1 MASES
6 SPRGGAAV
14 RRARVV
20 HRSVEHSVLLL
31 ALLSG
36 LPALIVLLY
45 LTWGEDYSFEV
56 RWTITT
62 LVVLVWAGAAVAA
75 SQAVQRILYLQ
86 ANLLGAL
93 REGDYSIRGTGAK
106 PGSAVDLVM
115 TEINALG
122 DTLHRQR
129 AEAIESTALLTSVMG
144 AIDVAVFAFDMDER
158 LVLVNPAAERLIGQR
173 ANHLLGRAAAD
184 LGLDAC
190 LAGETP
196 RLLDR
201 PFGPESGRL
210 ELQRSTF
217 RRDGKPHQLLVFADL
232 SRALREEEQQAWQR
246 IVRVLS
252 HEINNSLTP
261 IKSIAHSIKR
271 MISRVPDIPRA
282 AEIQDGLNL
291 IETRSGALGRFLRA
305 YAQLARL
312 PKPQTRPVQL
322 MPLARRIAELEN
334 RLPVEIR
341 ASGDVEIP
349 ADPDQ
354 IEQLLINIVRNAVD
368 ATLETSGQVWID
380 WKPVD
385 GALQITVEDEGPGL
399 PETANLFVPFFTTK
413 PAGSGIGLAL
423 SRQIAEAH
431 GGSLALENREG
442 RGCRAVLRLPLDQ
455 EAAARR

>member
-1 MASES
+1 
-6 SPRGGAAV
+6 V
-14 RRARVV
+14 FLL
-20 HRSVEHSVLLL
+20 VLL
-31 ALLSG
+31 AG
-36 LPALIVLLY
+36 LPAGLTLIY
-45 LTWGEDYSFEV
+45 LTLGQDYSFEV
-56 RWTITT
+56 RWTLTT
-62 LVVLVWAGAAVAA
+62 VVLLVWIGSAVVAY
-75 SQAVQRILYLQ
+75 QMVQRALFLQ

-93 REGDYSIRGTGAK
+93 REGDYSIRGTGAR

-115 TEINALG
+115 VEINALG
-122 DTLHRQR
+122 DTLQRQR
-129 AEAIESTALLTSVMG
+129 GEALESTALLQSVMG

-158 LVLVNPAAERLIGQR
+158 LVLVNPAGERLLGQPAAR
-173 ANHLLGRAAAD
+173 LLGHHAQELRLANC
-184 LGLDAC
+184 LD
-190 LAGETP
+190 GDTP
-196 RLLDR
+196 RMLDR

-210 ELQRSTF
+210 ELRRSTF

-232 SRALREEEQQAWQR
+232 SRALREQEQQAWQR

-261 IKSIAHSIKR
+261 IKSIAHSIRR

-312 PKPQTRPVQL
+312 PKPQQKNFQV

-334 RLPVEIR
+334 RLPVSVA
-341 ASGDVEIP
+341 ASDDVVIN

-368 ATLETSGQVWID
+368 ATLESGGQVWID

-385 GALQITVEDEGPGL
+385 GALQVTVEDEGPGL
-399 PETANLFVPFFTTK
+399 PDTSNLFVPFFTTK

-431 GGSLALENREG
+431 GGTLALENRPEG
-442 RGCRAVLRLPLDQ
+442 RGCRAVLRLPM
-455 EAAARR
+455 